1 MPLGTMLLSVGAIFH
16 QVSRSTQ
23 YETAARDAAA
33 SARARRGFRWR
44 DIFCVTRVAVRSRF
58 DRARARSGAR
68 RDVLAHTEMQR
79 CIQKTLASDARWT
92 RGGLCG
98 WNRAYAS
105 SGIDSED
112 PYAVLGVARD
122 ASADEL
128 KRAYRREA
136 LRWHPDRAADGEKAA
151 AEARFKKISAAYARL
166 SAPGGRESARAG
178 ASGGFD
184 RGAAEEFARRA
195 RAANAANASA
205 SGRTGGYTYEYRR
218 DFTREDAERV
228 FREMFG
234 SDSSSFMREVER
246 AMREAAARGG
256 ARGFGGAGFGP
267 AGFAFRGHMS
277 AYDLQDLF
285 KTLFNEQAAGGFG
298 RAGANEVEETS
309 YVNSRGETVIRRVV
323 RFRAPNG
330 VISES
335 VTERVVG
342 RAGEANAGFDPWRTA
357 QSAGRKPP
365 PPPGSVV
372 HVNPL
377 VELAVGAARVARVA
391 LARFVAAFGARI
403 LQNIVRF
410 ILRRV
415 FGGRF

>member
-1 MPLGTMLLSVGAIFH
+1 MNA
-16 QVSRSTQ
+16 SRS
-23 YETAARDAAA
+23 
-33 SARARRGFRWR
+33 
-44 DIFCVTRVAVRSRF
+44 FCT
-58 DRARARSGAR
+58 
-68 RDVLAHTEMQR
+68 T
-79 CIQKTLASDARWT
+79 WT
-92 RGGLCG
+92 GR
-98 WNRAYAS
+98 RAYAS
-105 SGIDSED
+105 VGVDSDD
-112 PYAVLGVARD
+112 PYAALGVARG
-122 ASADEL
+122 ASAEEL

-136 LRWHPDRAADGEKAA
+136 LRWHPDRAAAGDKAA

-166 SAPGGRESARAG
+166 SGRESGGGSGSGRSGQSGHG
-178 ASGGFD
+178 ASAGD
-184 RGAAEEFARRA
+184 AAEEFARRA
-195 RAANAANASA
+195 RAARAANASA
-205 SGRTGGYTYEYRR
+205 SGRAGGYTYEYRR
-218 DFTREDAERV
+218 DFTRDDAERV

-256 ARGFGGAGFGP
+256 GARGFGGAGFGP
-267 AGFAFRGHMS
+267 GGFAFRGHMS

-285 KTLFNEQAAGGFG
+285 KTLFNDQAMGGFG
-298 RAGANEVEETS
+298 RAGGSEVEETS
-309 YVNSRGETVIRRVV
+309 YVNARGETVIRRVV

-342 RAGEANAGFDPWRTA
+342 RGGEANAGFDPWRTS

-391 LARFVAAFGARI
+391 LARFIAAFGARI

-410 ILRRV
+410 ILRRI